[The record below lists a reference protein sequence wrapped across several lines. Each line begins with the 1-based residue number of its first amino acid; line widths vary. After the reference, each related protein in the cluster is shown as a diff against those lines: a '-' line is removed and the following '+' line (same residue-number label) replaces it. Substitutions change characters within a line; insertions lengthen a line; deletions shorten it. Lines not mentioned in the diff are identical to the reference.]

1 MKMLVRGRPR
11 VAVAY
16 LRASTDEQR
25 LSAAAQRAHIRDWAA
40 REHIVVAGWY
50 VDRAVRSITPIAELN
65 LGPLLRNAQ
74 LCARSSGSSARTP
87 WCASTTRRASLRVF
101 TMDKPLLLL

>member
-1 MKMLVRGRPR
+1 MKMPVRGRPR

-25 LSAAAQRAHIRDWAA
+25 LSAAAQRVHIRCWAA

-50 VDRAVRSITPIAELN
+50 VDRAVCSVAPIAERAAL
-65 LGPLLRNAQ
+65 LAALAAVEAHRAGVLRRPTRSDRPRRGPGQ
-74 LCARSSGSSARTP
+74 
-87 WCASTTRRASLRVF
+87 
-101 TMDKPLLLL
+101 